1 MSDSKGHIGYKVQKL
16 DEWLEKHV
24 GSLGGEVVFRATMPD
39 SGNRIA
45 FVRIGDMLI
54 ELVEPADRIVLEG
67 AQDPVYDHVAIRVD
81 DLDGTIASLTAAGA
95 VFNPPT
101 PRPSVMGGRT
111 TFSPLPALGGEIQLL
126 GD

>member
-24 GSLGGEVVFRATMPD
+24 GSLGGEVVLRATMPD

-45 FVRIGDMLI
+45 FVRIGDMLV
-54 ELVEPADRIVLEG
+54 EMVEPADAAVLGGVEG
-67 AQDPVYDHVAIRVD
+67 PVYEHVAIHVA
-81 DLDGTIASLTAAGA
+81 DLDGTIASLAATG
-95 VFNPPT
+95 VLFNPPV
-101 PRPSVMGGRT
+101 PRSSVMGGRT
-111 TFSPLPALGGEIQLL
+111 TFASLPALGGSVQFM